1 MNKKKKVRPFFVE
14 IQLPPTISS
23 TNQRVFVAGQSVE
36 VKCRTSGSRPAP
48 SITWWKGNKQIA
60 PHLSTVM
67 VSVKSAE
74 HLVRLPLSSL
84 EHVDE
89 YFLSF
94 VAHPLLHLI
103 MHAVRVLGRPFG

>member
-1 MNKKKKVRPFFVE
+1 
-14 IQLPPTISS
+14 
-23 TNQRVFVAGQSVE
+23 
-36 VKCRTSGSRPAP
+36 
-48 SITWWKGNKQIA
+48 
-60 PHLSTVM
+60 M